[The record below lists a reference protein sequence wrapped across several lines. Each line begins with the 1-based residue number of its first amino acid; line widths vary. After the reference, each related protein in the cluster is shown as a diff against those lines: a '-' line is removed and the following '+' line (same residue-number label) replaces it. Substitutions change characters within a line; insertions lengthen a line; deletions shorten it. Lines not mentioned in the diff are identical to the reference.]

1 VKIEIKARITGVV
14 LFAHEAEGNTIKLTV
29 EKAISVRANLGG
41 ADLGGADLGGA
52 NLGGAYLR
60 GADLRGAYLRGAY
73 LRGAD
78 LGGAYLR
85 GAYLRGADLR
95 GAYLRGADLGGAD
108 LGGANLGGADLR
120 GADLRGNK
128 LIGKRPI
135 LQIGPLG
142 SRSDYLIAYLTDAGI
157 YITAGCFHGTRDEF
171 AARVR
176 ETHGENEHGNE
187 YAAALA
193 MIDAHAK
200 LWTPAI

>member
-1 VKIEIKARITGVV
+1 MKIEIKARITGVV
-14 LFAHEAEGNTIKLTV
+14 LFAHEAEGNTIKATV
-29 EKAISVRANLGG
+29 EKAISVRAYLG
-41 ADLGGADLGGA
+41 
-52 NLGGAYLR
+52 

-73 LRGAD
+73 LRGAY
-78 LGGAYLR
+78 LG
-85 GAYLRGADLR
+85 
-95 GAYLRGADLGGAD
+95 GADLGGAD
-108 LGGANLGGADLR
+108 LGGAYLGV
-120 GADLRGNK
+120 NK

-142 SRSDYLIAYLTDAGI
+142 SRYDYLIAYLTDAGI

-200 LWTPAI
+200 IWTPAI

>member
-1 VKIEIKARITGVV
+1 MKINIKNRNTGAII
-14 LFAHEAEGNTIKLTV
+14 FSRDAEGNTLKVTI
-29 EKAISVRANLGG
+29 EKAVSVR
-41 ADLGGADLGGA
+41 ADLGGADLH
-52 NLGGAYLR
+52 GAYLD
-60 GADLRGAYLRGAY
+60 GKTLV
-73 LRGAD
+73 
-78 LGGAYLR
+78 
-85 GAYLRGADLR
+85 
-95 GAYLRGADLGGAD
+95 
-108 LGGANLGGADLR
+108 
-120 GADLRGNK
+120 
-128 LIGKRPI
+128 GKRPI
-135 LQIGPLG
+135 LQIGPVG

>member
-29 EKAISVRANLGG
+29 EKAISVSAYLGG
-41 ADLGGADLGGA
+41 AY
-52 NLGGAYLR
+52 LGGAYLR
-60 GADLRGAYLRGAY
+60 GANLRD
-73 LRGAD
+73 AD
-78 LGGAYLR
+78 LGGA
-85 GAYLRGADLR
+85 D
-95 GAYLRGADLGGAD
+95 LRGADLGGAD
-108 LGGANLGGADLR
+108 LGGAYLGGADLMGAYLG